1 MKKITLLF
9 ALSFLLSSC
18 FLSNYYEKA
27 EKLSIVGIFDGANE
41 VRKSYDLVHVFDGD
55 TVAGGNSEC
64 DENFKTVR
72 DGHIM
77 VYGIGFCNV
86 LIGGGDIWGCN
97 NRLRG
102 NVLVEIFLK
111 NKSTKKNILLTKR
124 TIDMN
129 AYYQTTLK
137 TQVFFGSDTSRY
149 VERIGANFDWNKAK
163 QLVLKGTN
171 DTIYHYTAWLWDKTA
186 ECDEKTPK
194 EQCFVEIP

>member
-1 MKKITLLF
+1 MYV
-9 ALSFLLSSC
+9 S
-18 FLSNYYEKA
+18 
-27 EKLSIVGIFDGANE
+27 GILDGANE
-41 VRKSYDLVHVFDGD
+41 VRKSYDLVYVFDGD
-55 TVAGGNSEC
+55 TVDLGDLDDDVNLKHIYGN
-64 DENFKTVR
+64 R
-72 DGHIM
+72 
-77 VYGIGFCNV
+77 FCNV

-102 NVLVEIFLK
+102 TVLVEIFLK

-149 VERIGANFDWNKAK
+149 IERIGANFDWNKAK
-163 QLVLKGTN
+163 RLVLKDTN
-171 DTIYHYTAWLWDKTA
+171 DTLYHYTAWLWDKTA